1 MNFIENFIENHPFI
15 SAFIMLTLI
24 NGACGGKIERSD
36 PDE

>member
-15 SAFIMLTLI
+15 SVFIMLTLI
-24 NGACGGKIERSD
+24 NGVCGFKIERSD

>member
-15 SAFIMLTLI
+15 SAFILLTLI
-24 NGACGGKIERSD
+24 NGVCDFKIERSE

>member
-1 MNFIENFIENHPFI
+1 MNFIENFIESHPFI

-24 NGACGGKIERSD
+24 NGVCGCKIERSE